1 MIITY
6 KLCGKKKIAAK
17 LSRKIK
23 NRIRLSMRSEG
34 GERRTYRID
43 DRKLFSNLYNLRY
56 SGYKFRQ
63 AKYINNNSNLKF
75 AVRK

>member
-23 NRIRLSMRSEG
+23 KQNTTADTQRK

-43 DRKLFSNLYNLRY
+43 DRKLLSNLYNLRY
-56 SGYKFRQ
+56 SEYKFRQ
-63 AKYINNNSNLKF
+63 TEYIHNNSNLKF
-75 AVRK
+75 TVGK

>member
-23 NRIRLSMRSEG
+23 KQNTAVDTQRRG
-34 GERRTYRID
+34 GAQ
-43 DRKLFSNLYNLRY
+43 NLQN
-56 SGYKFRQ
+56 
-63 AKYINNNSNLKF
+63 
-75 AVRK
+75 